1 MEELI
6 KFDIKEVKT
15 DLLRAINECSQRGLL
30 HTTKWYNQLI
40 YNQTNISLLWEMKNV
55 FFLQAS
61 RIELFSKRC

>member
-30 HTTKWYNQLI
+30 HTTKWCVQFLI
-40 YNQTNISLLWEMKNV
+40 YSQITSLFHYYGKNKK
-55 FFLQAS
+55 A
-61 RIELFSKRC
+61 ILFTG

>member
-30 HTTKWYNQLI
+30 HTTKWYIQLI
-40 YNQTNISLLWEMKNV
+40 YNN
-55 FFLQAS
+55 
-61 RIELFSKRC
+61 